1 VPARRIDP
9 ARLPRLR
16 AASQLL
22 HRPPS
27 AKDPAEIARSV
38 AGIQAQEQ
46 LGHRLSFRARSKT
59 LTAADVD
66 RARTEDRSLLR
77 TWLMRMTIHVIA
89 TEDAGWMLPLFEPGI
104 ERWSR
109 RRLEQ
114 LGMPAGKPDKALGV
128 IAKALD
134 DGPLTRSEARERV
147 REAGIELNSQTGL
160 HVVGLAVTSGLAVL
174 GPDRGSQSLLVSRED
189 WLGEQPRFDR
199 DRALAELAR
208 RYVGAFA
215 PVTERDFAYWAGL
228 PLRDVRTGLS
238 AIAAELEEV
247 RVGDEEMLTLRGRLP
262 RLPRPGQVRMLGYFD
277 TYLLG
282 YKDRSFTTGTRHRE
296 TVSDGGGGIYPVILR
311 DGVVVG
317 GWRESRRAGK
327 HELTLV
333 DPGSLPHEVRPAV
346 EAEVRDIARFE
357 GMPAEVRQADP
368 GTMPRP

>member
-1 VPARRIDP
+1 VRARRIDP

-27 AKDPAEIARSV
+27 AKDPAEIAHSV

-66 RARTEDRSLLR
+66 RARTEERSVLR
-77 TWLMRMTIHVIA
+77 TWLMRRTIHLIA

-104 ERWSR
+104 ERLSR
-109 RRLEQ
+109 RVLEQ
-114 LGMPAGKPDKALGV
+114 LGMPARRQDKALRV
-128 IAKALD
+128 IAKELD
-134 DGPLTRSEARERV
+134 DGTLTRRDARQRV
-147 REAGIELNSQTGL
+147 REAGIELDSRTGL
-160 HVVGLAVTSGLAVL
+160 HVVALAVTSGLAVL
-174 GPDRGSQSLLVSRED
+174 GPDRGSQSLLVRRED
-189 WLGEQPRFDR
+189 WIGKRPSFDR
-199 DRALAELAR
+199 ERALAELAR
-208 RYVGAFA
+208 QYVGAFA
-215 PVTERDFAYWAGL
+215 PATERDFAYWAGL
-228 PLRDVRTGLS
+228 PLRDVRAGLK
-238 AIAAELEEV
+238 AISSELEEV
-247 RVGDEEMLTLRGRLP
+247 RVGGHEMLALRGRLP
-262 RLPRPGQVRMLGYFD
+262 RLPRKGQVRMLGYFD

-282 YKDRSFTTGTRHRE
+282 YKDRSFTTGTRHRD

-311 DGVVVG
+311 DGVVLG

-333 DPGSLPHEVRPAV
+333 DPDSLPREVRPAV

-357 GMPAEVRQADP
+357 GTPAEVAAR
-368 GTMPRP
+368 